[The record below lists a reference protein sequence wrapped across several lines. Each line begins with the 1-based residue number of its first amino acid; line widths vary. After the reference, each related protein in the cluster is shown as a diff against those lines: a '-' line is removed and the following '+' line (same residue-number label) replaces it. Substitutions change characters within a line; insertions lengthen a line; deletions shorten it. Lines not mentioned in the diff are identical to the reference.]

1 MPFYPVEKKINKWP
15 DSLVTIKSVNSFFK
29 IRFMPAAGH
38 KVIDYQSYRFS
49 LHDYAIFI
57 FFVLHLYFFRW
68 KPEKLKKKKKFLI
81 LKQTVVIIG

>member
-1 MPFYPVEKKINKWP
+1 MSLANESSGYCIHYVRKKGSMPFYPVEKKINKWP

-57 FFVLHLYFFRW
+57 FFVLHLYFFAG
-68 KPEKLKKKKKFLI
+68 
-81 LKQTVVIIG
+81 T